1 MFLME
6 HFIKIFI
13 DIYIVLRYNTD
24 SDISHCDIISEVIW
38 TYI

>member
-6 HFIKIFI
+6 QFFENFI

-24 SDISHCDIISEVIW
+24 SDISHCDIISEGIW

>member
-6 HFIKIFI
+6 QFFENFI

-24 SDISHCDIISEVIW
+24 SDISHCDIISELIW